1 VATRANTALD
11 ELNAG
16 IARHIR
22 ALRGARGWSLATL
35 ASRAGLSKTIVAK
48 IESGDGNPS
57 LETLLRL
64 AGALEITIGSLLG
77 TDRAPGTN
85 VIRLS
90 EEAFVRSQSGLQV
103 RSLWSDGRNRR
114 TETSELL
121 LEPGVDYHSKPHPP
135 GTEELVVCVSGAQ
148 SVGPEG
154 DEVELGE
161 RDAAHFAADLPHRY
175 RSEAG
180 CVAMLVMSYP
190 PASG

>member
-11 ELNAG
+11 DLNSG
-16 IARHIR
+16 IARQIR

-35 ASRAGLSKTIVAK
+35 ATRAGLSKTIVAK

-64 AGALEITIGSLLG
+64 AGALDITIGSLLG
-77 TDRAPGTN
+77 TERPPGTS
-85 VIRLS
+85 VIRRS
-90 EEAFVRSQSGLQV
+90 DAFVRSESGLQA
-103 RSLWSDGRNRR
+103 RGLWSDGRNPRV
-114 TETSELL
+114 ETSELL
-121 LEPGVDYHSKPHPP
+121 LEPGADYHSKPHPP
-135 GTEELVVCVSGAQ
+135 GTEELVICISGAV

-175 RSEAG
+175 RSEHG
-180 CVAMLVMSYP
+180 CVATLVMSYP
-190 PASG
+190 AAG

>member
-1 VATRANTALD
+1 MATRANTALD
-11 ELNAG
+11 ELNSG
-16 IARHIR
+16 IAREIR

-64 AGALEITIGSLLG
+64 AGALDITIGSLLG
-77 TDRAPGTN
+77 TERPPGTN

-90 EEAFVRSQSGLQV
+90 DEAFVRSQSGLQV

-121 LEPGVDYHSKPHPP
+121 LEPGADYHSKPHPP
-135 GTEELVVCVSGAQ
+135 GTEELVICISGGL

-154 DEVELGE
+154 DEVALGE

-175 RSEAG
+175 RSENG

-190 PASG
+190 AAG

>member
-1 VATRANTALD
+1 
-11 ELNAG
+11 
-16 IARHIR
+16 
-22 ALRGARGWSLATL
+22 LRGARGWSLATL
-35 ASRAGLSKTIVAK
+35 ASRAGLSKTIIAK

-64 AGALEITIGSLLG
+64 AGALDITIGSLLG
-77 TDRAPGTN
+77 TELPPGTN

-90 EEAFVRSQSGLQV
+90 EEAFVRSPSGLQV

-121 LEPGVDYHSKPHPP
+121 LEPAADYHSKPHPP
-135 GTEELVVCVSGAQ
+135 GTEELVICVSGGL

-161 RDAAHFAADLPHRY
+161 RDAAHFAADLSHRY
-175 RSEAG
+175 RSEQG
-180 CVAMLVMSYP
+180 CVALLVMSYP
-190 PASG
+190 PAG

>member
-1 VATRANTALD
+1 
-11 ELNAG
+11 
-16 IARHIR
+16 
-22 ALRGARGWSLATL
+22 
-35 ASRAGLSKTIVAK
+35 
-48 IESGDGNPS
+48 

-64 AGALEITIGSLLG
+64 AGALDITIGSLLG

-121 LEPGVDYHSKPHPP
+121 LEAGVDYHSKPHPP
-135 GTEELVVCVSGAQ
+135 GTEELVVCISGGL
-148 SVGPEG
+148 SVGPES
-154 DEVELGE
+154 DEVVLGE

-175 RSEAG
+175 RSEHG

-190 PASG
+190 AAG

>member
-1 VATRANTALD
+1 MATRANTALD
-11 ELNAG
+11 ELNSG

-35 ASRAGLSKTIVAK
+35 ASRAGLSKTIIAK

-64 AGALEITIGSLLG
+64 AGALDITIGSLLG
-77 TDRAPGTN
+77 TELPAGTN

-90 EEAFVRSQSGLQV
+90 EEAFVRSPSGLQV

-121 LEPGVDYHSKPHPP
+121 LEPGADYHSKPHPP
-135 GTEELVVCVSGAQ
+135 GTEELVVCTSGAL

-154 DEVELGE
+154 DEVTLGE
-161 RDAAHFAADLPHRY
+161 RDAAHFASDLPHRY
-175 RSEAG
+175 RSAHG
-180 CVAMLVMSYP
+180 CVALLVMSYP
-190 PASG
+190 AASG

>member
-1 VATRANTALD
+1 MATRANNALD
-11 ELNAG
+11 ELNSG

-48 IESGDGNPS
+48 IEGGDGNPS

-64 AGALEITIGSLLG
+64 AGALDITIGSLLG

-85 VIRLS
+85 VIRLTD
-90 EEAFVRSQSGLQV
+90 EAFVRSQSGLQV

-114 TETSELL
+114 VETSGLL
-121 LEPGVDYHSKPHPP
+121 LEPGVASPPKPHPP
-135 GTEELVVCVSGAQ
+135 GTEELILCISGAL
-148 SVGPEG
+148 SIGPEG
-154 DEVELGE
+154 GEVALGE

-175 RSEAG
+175 RSEHG

-190 PASG
+190 PAA

>member
-1 VATRANTALD
+1 MATRANTALD
-11 ELNAG
+11 ELNSG

-22 ALRGARGWSLATL
+22 ALRSARGWSLATL
-35 ASRAGLSKTIVAK
+35 ASRAGLSKTIIAK
-48 IESGDGNPS
+48 IEGGDGNPS

-64 AGALEITIGSLLG
+64 AGALDITIGSLLG
-77 TDRAPGTN
+77 TELPPGTN

-90 EEAFVRSQSGLQV
+90 EEAFVRSPSGLQV

-121 LEPGVDYHSKPHPP
+121 LEPAADYHSKPHPP
-135 GTEELVVCVSGAQ
+135 GTEELVVCISGAL

-154 DEVELGE
+154 DEVSLGE

-175 RSEAG
+175 RSEHG

-190 PASG
+190 AAG

>member
-11 ELNAG
+11 ELNSG

-35 ASRAGLSKTIVAK
+35 ASRAGLSKTIIAK

-64 AGALEITIGSLLG
+64 AGALDITIGSLLG
-77 TDRAPGTN
+77 TELPPGTN

-90 EEAFVRSQSGLQV
+90 EEAFVRSPSGLQV

-121 LEPGVDYHSKPHPP
+121 LEPAADYHSKPHPP
-135 GTEELVVCVSGAQ
+135 GTEELVVCISGAL

-154 DEVELGE
+154 DEVSLGE

-175 RSEAG
+175 RSEQG

-190 PASG
+190 AAG